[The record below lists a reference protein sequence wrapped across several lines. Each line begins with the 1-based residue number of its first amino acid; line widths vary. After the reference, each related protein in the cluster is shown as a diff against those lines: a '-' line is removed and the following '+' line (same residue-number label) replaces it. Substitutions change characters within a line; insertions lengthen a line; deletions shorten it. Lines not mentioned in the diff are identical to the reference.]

1 MLTSC
6 PRVIDC
12 TCDQLLGGPKH
23 HGRTYLNQELVLS
36 REQPV
41 IFREEVKEDAAM
53 LSQQHSQKQQAQT
66 PLVPI
71 KTLNNLS
78 GEDWYIKA
86 RVTKKG
92 KKVSY

>member
-23 HGRTYLNQELVLS
+23 LGRTDLNQELILS
-36 REQPV
+36 KEQPV
-41 IFREEVKEDAAM
+41 IFREEVKDDASM
-53 LSQQHSQKQQAQT
+53 LSQQHSQIQHQQS
-66 PLVPI
+66 PLIAI
-71 KTLNNLS
+71 KALNNLS

>member
-12 TCDQLLGGPKH
+12 TCDKLLGGPKH
-23 HGRTYLNQELVLS
+23 HGRTDLNQELVLS